1 MARQNNRH
9 YSRKGNSSDS
19 EIPPTDVELE
29 AGLAALKRGDWASAI
44 GYLEYV
50 CDLELHQ
57 PTLYKAQMNLALAY
71 IRNNEILKAK
81 PVCQNLAESNNAKV
95 KEWAEGTLADLA
107 ERYPDLFPEAQEG
120 RELVYYGKQVAKDYN
135 TFFKNTFD
143 LFSFI
148 LSVIGE
154 MPLVKKWG
162 ERMRAEIAKR
172 YPNRSADALYARQMA
187 GEAQRK
193 AGNYSTFLWEK
204 ARLWWDIVTKI
215 IDRVWPKVA
224 VWLEQK
230 KPPNRTQ

>member
-19 EIPPTDVELE
+19 EIPQTNVELD

-57 PTLYKAQMNLALAY
+57 PTLYKAQMNLAIAY

-95 KEWAEGTLADLA
+95 KEWAEGTLAELA

-120 RELVYYGKQVAKDYN
+120 KELVYYGKQVAKEYN
-135 TFFKNTFD
+135 TFFLNTFE
-143 LFSFI
+143 LFSPI
-148 LSVIGE
+148 LSAIGE
-154 MPLVKKWG
+154 MPLVKKWVAS
-162 ERMRAEIAKR
+162 MRAEIAKC
-172 YPNRSADALYARQMA
+172 YPNSSAHAEKVRQIA

-193 AGNYSTFLWEK
+193 AGEASTFLWGK
-204 ARLWWDIVTKI
+204 ARLWWHIVTKI
-215 IDRVWPKVA
+215 IQRLWPKVA

-230 KPPNRTQ
+230 KPQNRT